1 MARSIVCK
9 NKNGQSITFG
19 TGGFSPFLL
28 VDCEGIYSVE
38 NNVVTSDN
46 TMTDGATYQGST
58 VKKRNIVLTVSYKE
72 DYMRSRNKLYS
83 LFTPKSPGTFVYM
96 EDGEEREI
104 EYYVEKIENDS
115 AKRCR
120 TATISLICPDP
131 YFVAPEDIEVALA
144 NWEPQFTFA
153 FSIPTSGIEFG
164 TKANEKM
171 KTIENDS
178 AADRIGL
185 EIVIEAIGE
194 VLNPKIYH
202 IEKNEF
208 VRIGTDLTPFKMQ
221 MGDRVIITT
230 GTNNKHIY
238 LESDESL
245 EEINGYL
252 DLDSE
257 FLQLVPGNNTFAY
270 TADSGEGYMTVTI
283 KYRFKYLG
291 V

>member
-1 MARSIVCK
+1 MARNIVCK

-38 NNVVTSDN
+38 NNVATSDN

-72 DYMRSRNKLYS
+72 NYLRNRNKLYS
-83 LFTPKSPGTFVYM
+83 LFLPKSSGTFIYT
-96 EDGEEREI
+96 EEGIERQI

-115 AKRCR
+115 GKRCR
-120 TATISLICPDP
+120 TAAISLICPDP
-131 YFVAPEDIEVALA
+131 YFVAPEDIVVALA

-164 TKANEKM
+164 AKEKEKM

-178 AADRIGL
+178 AADQIGL
-185 EIVIEAIGE
+185 EIVIEATGE

-208 VRIGTDLTPFKMQ
+208 IKIGTDRMPLEMQ
-221 MGDRVIITT
+221 MGDKLIITT

-238 LESDESL
+238 RETEGVL
-245 EEINGYL
+245 EEINEYL

-257 FLQLVPGNNTFAY
+257 FLQLAPGNNTFAY
-270 TADSGEGYMTVTI
+270 TADSGEGYMAVTI